1 MAQVS
6 TAGHGRAGLRRV
18 ARGGAMNMA
27 GAAAGAV
34 LNLAIV
40 VAVARGFSADTA
52 GLLFSATSVFLLA
65 SAVANLGTP
74 SGLVY
79 FLARLRARGAEHA
92 ASRVLRT
99 ALGPA
104 AASSLAGAVAMFAL
118 ADDLASLMGEPDAEA
133 YLRLVA
139 AFLPCAVLTDA
150 ALAATRAHHVMR
162 AGVLLDKVGR
172 PLAQLVLI
180 AAVAASG
187 WAGLLT
193 VAWAGPYLPAA
204 VLAWWW
210 MRRILGAHR
219 TTREAP
225 PSPVRPVAPDS
236 PRPGRTAAN
245 AEYAE
250 HPGDEVTPR
259 AFWAFSLPRSLATVA
274 QLGIQR
280 LGIVFVAALAG
291 PSEAAVFTAASRFP
305 VAGQF
310 AAQALQY
317 SAEPRLAELLAEDD
331 RRGANT
337 LFRAS
342 TAWLIC
348 LSWPLF
354 LPAIVYAP
362 LLMETFGA
370 RYAAGAPV
378 LAVVCLAQLLAAA
391 LGMGDLVLAMTGRT
405 RLNLANNLLALAAN
419 VALCLVLVPSTGAGG
434 AAAAFAGAVAV
445 RKALPL
451 VQLGRSHGLHPFGA
465 RWVLAAGSCLVW
477 FGGAPLLC
485 AAVLGT
491 GPWSLA
497 VAMAIGSAGLGAT
510 LWRLRDR
517 LELDHLLRRD
527 AVLSGPG

>member
-1 MAQVS
+1 MSAP
-6 TAGHGRAGLRRV
+6 GHGRAGLRRV
-18 ARGGAMNMA
+18 ARGGALNVA

-52 GLLFSATSVFLLA
+52 GLLFAATSVFLLA
-65 SAVANLGTP
+65 SAVANLGAP

-92 ASRVLRT
+92 ASRVLRI

-104 AASSLAGAVAMFAL
+104 AAASLAGTAAMLAL
-118 ADDLASLMGEPDAEA
+118 TDDLASLMGEPDAA
-133 YLRLVA
+133 TYLRLLA

-162 AGVLLDKVGR
+162 AGVLLDRVGR

-180 AAVAASG
+180 AAVAATG

-210 MRRILGAHR
+210 MRRILASHR
-219 TTREAP
+219 EREAP
-225 PSPVRPVAPDS
+225 PMSPARPAGPAAP
-236 PRPGRTAAN
+236 
-245 AEYAE
+245 AE
-250 HPGDEVTPR
+250 HAADEVTPR
-259 AFWAFSLPRSLATVA
+259 AFWAFSLPRSLAAVA

-291 PSEAAVFTAASRFP
+291 PTEAAVFAAASRYP

-348 LSWPLF
+348 LTWPLF
-354 LPAIVYAP
+354 LPALVYAP
-362 LLMETFGA
+362 LLMEMFGG
-370 RYAAGAPV
+370 RYADGAAV

-405 RLNLANNLLALAAN
+405 RLNLANNLLALASN
-419 VALCLVLVPSTGAGG
+419 VVLCLLLVPSAGGGG

-465 RWVLAAGSCLVW
+465 RWALAAGSCLVW
-477 FGGAPLLC
+477 FGGVPLLC
-485 AAVLGT
+485 AAALGT

-497 VAMAIGSAGLGAT
+497 AAMAVGSAGLMAT

-517 LELDHLLRRD
+517 LELDLLLRRD
-527 AVLSGPG
+527 ALLAGAG